1 MRLAECPRRFTPTG
15 VAMVTIAMLLAACG
29 SRERPP
35 EPRPSIAIASTR
47 DTAICHADLRREG
60 VDFRPLP
67 DKDFG
72 KGCGLSETVQLL
84 DIGVPVNNLTAVRC
98 GEARAFSSWVRNAVA
113 PAAYQML
120 GSELARVDSM
130 GSYACRNVV
139 GSARN
144 ADKRSGHAIANAID
158 IGGFVLKDG
167 RRITVLADW
176 QSPDPATRRFLQ
188 TIRASACKRFGTVLS
203 PDYNAAHRNHL
214 HLEDDGARFCR

>member
-1 MRLAECPRRFTPTG
+1 M
-15 VAMVTIAMLLAACG
+15 AMVIVTLLLAACG
-29 SRERPP
+29 TRERPS
-35 EPRPSIAIASTR
+35 ESRPSIATASAR
-47 DTAICHADLRREG
+47 DTAICYADLRRDG

-72 KGCGLSETVQLL
+72 KGCGLSGAVQLL

-113 PAAYQML
+113 PAAYQIL

-139 GSARN
+139 GSAGNGNR
-144 ADKRSGHAIANAID
+144 RSGHAIANAID
-158 IGGFVLKDG
+158 IGDFVLKDG
-167 RRITVLADW
+167 RRISILDDW
-176 QSPDPATRRFLQ
+176 QAPDPATRRFLQ
-188 TIRASACKRFGTVLS
+188 TIHASACKRFGTVLS

-214 HLEDDGARFCR
+214 HLEDDGAHFCR